1 MKKPNRRF
9 ALRTYS
15 RFPLHISMT
24 YLGQVS
30 AGRGIVQELSRVGCR
45 ILGNDPVIA
54 GETLSV
60 RIAHPTSTKPLII
73 EQATVQWANGLE
85 FGVVFTHIH
94 PLEAGR
100 LQHLLDTLIA
110 VGTKREDHGNLAARP
125 IQGSTEKPQDT
136 VGAGMYY
143 NSTIKYLP
151 ATRSRSWGMG
161 PRQ

>member
-1 MKKPNRRF
+1 MKKQNKRF

-60 RIAHPTSTKPLII
+60 RVAHPNSTKPLII
-73 EQATVQWANGLE
+73 EQATVQWVTGLE
-85 FGVVFTHIH
+85 FGVAFTHMH
-94 PLEAGR
+94 PLQADR
-100 LQHLLDTLIA
+100 LQQLLETLLGSGRYSGRSA
-110 VGTKREDHGNLAARP
+110 GSLDVKPPAA
-125 IQGSTEKPQDT
+125 
-136 VGAGMYY
+136 
-143 NSTIKYLP
+143 
-151 ATRSRSWGMG
+151 
-161 PRQ
+161 